1 MTKHYD
7 ADYFQRWYRDGDIGG
22 APRLA
27 RKVAL
32 AVAVAEYHLERPIRT
47 VLDIGCGEGAW
58 RAPLLKLRPKLQY
71 LGFDSSEYA
80 VRRYG
85 RTRNLHMARF
95 GDFAWLRPCAPVDL
109 LVCSDV
115 MHYVPDRELRAGL
128 AGVDKAATSASV
140 PAATDFLRSVV
151 PSNVFAAAVNDQI
164 LPLTLFTAFFALA
177 MTRIEP
183 ARRETLA
190 DFFQSIEKTMLVMIG
205 YPIYFVLRR
214 RCRTDHLGGLWC
226 DMCLLLPW
234 ALYFVIQG
242 PLSPADLQAHPGL
255 YALIPVLGA
264 ISASALIAYVLA
276 SRMLPFSLFGL
287 LSYVEPVLLVGV
299 ALLLG
304 ETIGPDQWLT
314 YLPIWLAVLLVGWD
328 SARLLRRQARQGL

>member
-1 MTKHYD
+1 M
-7 ADYFQRWYRDGDIGG
+7 ASCLFAVMYFYTSLLAPLDGEEIFGWRTLLTLPCLTLFMLVSKDWKRVGEL
-22 APRLA
+22 LA
-27 RKVAL
+27 RVKRTPVLLLGMVGTSWLMGVQLWLFLWAPLHGRSLEVSMGYFLLPL
-32 AVAVAEYHLERPIRT
+32 AMVLTGRLVYGERLSRLQKVAVA
-47 VLDIGCGEGAW
+47 CA
-58 RAPLLKLRPKLQY
+58 A
-71 LGFDSSEYA
+71 LGVGHELYQNGS
-80 VRRYG
+80 
-85 RTRNLHMARF
+85 
-95 GDFAWLRPCAPVDL
+95 FAWETL
-109 LVCSDV
+109 LV
-115 MHYVPDRELRAGL
+115 
-128 AGVDKAATSASV
+128 T
-140 PAATDFLRSVV
+140 
-151 PSNVFAAAVNDQI
+151 
-164 LPLTLFTAFFALA
+164 
-177 MTRIEP
+177 
-183 ARRETLA
+183 
-190 DFFQSIEKTMLVMIG
+190 IG

-242 PLSPADLQAHPGL
+242 PLSSGDLQAHPGL

-314 YLPIWLAVLLVGWD
+314 YLPIWAAVLVLVLEGFKH
-328 SARLLRRQARQGL
+328 LLRQRRRSV